1 MEVGIVGLPNAGK
14 STLFNALTLAHAPV
28 ASYPFTT
35 VDPNIGVT
43 IVPDKRLK
51 KLAQITTC
59 SKVTPATIKF
69 VDVAGL
75 VRGASRGEGLGNQ
88 FLSQIR
94 AADILLHVV
103 RCFTESDVPHIN
115 GEVRPLVDVE
125 TIDTE
130 LILADLE
137 VLGRRLAKIEKKAKS
152 GDKEAQAELAVLK
165 KVKQGLEK
173 GIAVRLLDLTP
184 DERQKLSN
192 VDLLTSKSLIL
203 VANISEEMIGKE
215 EGSLKELKEKA
226 EAEKAIFLALP
237 AKLEAELAELDEEE
251 KKTFFEE
258 LGLKESR
265 LPALIR
271 SCFKLL
277 NLIAFF
283 TTESSECR
291 AWAIPKR
298 TKVAQAAGKIHTDME
313 RGFIKAEVV
322 KYQDLVEAGSIKRA
336 RELGHYFIEG
346 REYEVQDG
354 DVIYFHF
361 RA

>member
-43 IVPDKRLK
+43 VVPDERLK
-51 KLAQITTC
+51 KVAQITNC

-75 VRGASRGEGLGNQ
+75 VKGASRGEGLGNQ

-94 AADILLHVV
+94 AVDVLLHVV
-103 RCFTESDVPHIN
+103 RCFAEAKVPHVD
-115 GEVRPLVDVE
+115 GVVHPLVDIE

-152 GDKEAQAELAVLK
+152 GDKEAQAELAVLE

-173 GIAVRLLDLTP
+173 GVAVRLLELTL
-184 DERQKLSN
+184 EEKEKLSN
-192 VDLLTSKSLIL
+192 VDLLTSKSLII

-215 EGSLKELKEKA
+215 EESLKELKKKA
-226 EAEKAIFLALP
+226 EAEKAVFLALP
-237 AKLEAELAELDEEE
+237 AKLEAELAELDEGE
-251 KKTFFEE
+251 KKTFLEE

-271 SCFKLL
+271 ACFKLL
-277 NLIAFF
+277 NLIVFF
-283 TTESSECR
+283 TTESNECR
-291 AWAIPKR
+291 AWPIPYG
-298 TKVAQAAGKIHTDME
+298 TKAAQAAGKIHTDME
-313 RGFIKAEVV
+313 RGFIRAEVV
-322 KYQDLVEAGSIKRA
+322 KYEDLVEAGSIKRA

-346 REYEVQDG
+346 REYQVQDG

>member
-51 KLAQITTC
+51 KVAQITNC

-75 VRGASRGEGLGNQ
+75 VKGASRGEGLGNQ

-103 RCFTESDVPHIN
+103 RCFTEAGISHIN
-115 GEVRPLVDVE
+115 GEVHPLVDVE

-130 LILADLE
+130 LVLADLE
-137 VLGRRLAKIEKKAKS
+137 VLGRRRAKIEKKAKS
-152 GDKEAQAELAVLK
+152 GDKEAQAELAVLE

-184 DERQKLSN
+184 DEREKLSN

-215 EGSLKELKEKA
+215 EKSLKELRKKA

-237 AKLEAELAELDEEE
+237 AKLEAELAEFDEEE
-251 KKTFFEE
+251 KKTFFGE

-265 LPALIR
+265 LPALIQA
-271 SCFKLL
+271 CFKLL

-283 TTESSECR
+283 TFESSECR
-291 AWAIPKR
+291 AWAVPKG
-298 TKVAQAAGKIHTDME
+298 TKAAQAAGKIHTDME

-322 KYQDLVEAGSIKRA
+322 KYHDLVEAGSIKRA

>member
-1 MEVGIVGLPNAGK
+1 MPNAGK

-43 IVPDKRLK
+43 TVPDERLEK
-51 KLAQITTC
+51 VARITNC
-59 SKVTPATIKF
+59 SKVVPAHIKF

-75 VRGASRGEGLGNQ
+75 VKGASHGEGLGNQ

-94 AADILLHVV
+94 AVDILLHVV
-103 RCFTESDVPHIN
+103 RCFNEADIPHVN
-115 GEVRPLVDVE
+115 GEVHPLIDIE

-152 GDKEAQAELAVLK
+152 GDKEAQAELAVLE
-165 KVKQGLEK
+165 KVKQGLER
-173 GIAVRLLDLTP
+173 GTPVRLLDLTLE
-184 DERQKLSN
+184 EREKLSN
-192 VDLLTSKSLIL
+192 VDFLTSKSLII
-203 VANISEEMIGKE
+203 VANISEGMIGE
-215 EGSLKELKEKA
+215 EEESLKELKKKA
-226 EAEKAIFLALP
+226 QAEQAVFIALP
-237 AKLEAELAELDEEE
+237 AKLEAELAELGEEE
-251 KKTFFEE
+251 KATFLEE
-258 LGLKESR
+258 LGLRESR
-265 LPALIR
+265 LPNLIKA
-271 SCFKLL
+271 CFKLL
-277 NLIAFF
+277 NLIVFF

-291 AWAIPKR
+291 AWAIPR
-298 TKVAQAAGKIHTDME
+298 GTRAAQAAGKIHTDME

-322 KYQDLVEAGSIKRA
+322 KCEDLFAAGSIKRA